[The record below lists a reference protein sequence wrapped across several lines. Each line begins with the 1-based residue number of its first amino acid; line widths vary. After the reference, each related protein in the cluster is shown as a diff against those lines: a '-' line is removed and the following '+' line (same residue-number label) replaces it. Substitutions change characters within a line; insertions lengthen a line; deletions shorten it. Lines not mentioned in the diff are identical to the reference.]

1 MSKYIANAF
10 QIPNAV
16 VDDFMAVI
24 SPNAFKCYVLI
35 VRKTTGWGKS
45 SDKISISQFMHYT
58 GIKKRDTAIA
68 CLAELE
74 SLRLISPVKKSGKV
88 NEYRLNMLPE
98 THPENGDG
106 SNGKPVL
113 KNGTPRKTAPVPKN
127 GTTPVPKN
135 GTGTS
140 PENGDTQN
148 PLTKPTR
155 QNIVVGVDAGSLKTA
170 DGAAEQTPEPAADI
184 ADESALVGA
193 DAPTRKP
200 KSGLAED
207 KKRFEAVA
215 QVFNRVFADCDA
227 VVKVSLATVPDPKT
241 GRPQY
246 TQTNLKRLKLMPY
259 AWSVARE
266 RVQTWQ
272 DENGLIDGEAPGSRH
287 VLQWFETYFRRCL
300 ADGFVNGSQP
310 RSAEHANWRAGFDYL
325 LRPTE
330 MEQRIFEGR

>member
-1 MSKYIANAF
+1 MRPSEALKLHGKPIAYFPQLAKPLGGSNASILF
-10 QIPNAV
+10 SHFFYWSDKGESELGIYRTAQEIEEETGLSVQEQRTARAKLRERGILIETEKRIEHRIYYRLDLDV
-16 VDDFMAVI
+16 FDELMMQH
-24 SPNAFKCYVLI
+24 SPNAESTFPKSQI
-35 VRKTTGWGKS
+35 NSPEMQNQHSGSGKS
-45 SDKISISQFMHYT
+45 
-58 GIKKRDTAIA
+58 TAVKGTEDLA
-68 CLAELE
+68 VDLAED
-74 SLRLISPVKKSGKV
+74 ISF
-88 NEYRLNMLPE
+88 
-98 THPENGDG
+98 
-106 SNGKPVL
+106 
-113 KNGTPRKTAPVPKN
+113 
-127 GTTPVPKN
+127 
-135 GTGTS
+135 
-140 PENGDTQN
+140 
-148 PLTKPTR
+148 
-155 QNIVVGVDAGSLKTA
+155 VVGGDAGSLKTA
-170 DGAAEQTPEPAADI
+170 ADQTPEPAADI

>member
-1 MSKYIANAF
+1 VRPSEALKLHGKPIAYFPQLAKPLGGSNASILF
-10 QIPNAV
+10 SHFFYWSDKGESELGIYRTAQEIEEETGLSVQEQRTARAKLRERGILIETEKRIEHRIYYRLDLDVFDELMMQHSRNAESTFPKSQIN
-16 VDDFMAVI
+16 
-24 SPNAFKCYVLI
+24 SPEMQNQHS
-35 VRKTTGWGKS
+35 GSGKS
-45 SDKISISQFMHYT
+45 
-58 GIKKRDTAIA
+58 TAVKGTEDLA
-68 CLAELE
+68 VDLAED
-74 SLRLISPVKKSGKV
+74 ISF
-88 NEYRLNMLPE
+88 
-98 THPENGDG
+98 
-106 SNGKPVL
+106 
-113 KNGTPRKTAPVPKN
+113 
-127 GTTPVPKN
+127 
-135 GTGTS
+135 
-140 PENGDTQN
+140 
-148 PLTKPTR
+148 
-155 QNIVVGVDAGSLKTA
+155 VVGGDVGSLKTA

>member
-1 MSKYIANAF
+1 MRPSEALKLHGKPIAYFPQLAKPLGGSNASILF
-10 QIPNAV
+10 SHFFYWNDKGGSELGIYRTAQEIEEETGLSVQEQRTARAKLRERGILIETEKRIEHRIYYRLDLDVFDELMMQHSRNAESTFPKSQIN
-16 VDDFMAVI
+16 
-24 SPNAFKCYVLI
+24 SPEMQNQHS
-35 VRKTTGWGKS
+35 GSGKS
-45 SDKISISQFMHYT
+45 
-58 GIKKRDTAIA
+58 TAVKGTEDLA
-68 CLAELE
+68 VDLAED
-74 SLRLISPVKKSGKV
+74 ISF
-88 NEYRLNMLPE
+88 
-98 THPENGDG
+98 
-106 SNGKPVL
+106 
-113 KNGTPRKTAPVPKN
+113 
-127 GTTPVPKN
+127 
-135 GTGTS
+135 
-140 PENGDTQN
+140 
-148 PLTKPTR
+148 
-155 QNIVVGVDAGSLKTA
+155 VVGGDAGSLKTA
-170 DGAAEQTPEPAADI
+170 ADQTPEPAADI

>member
-1 MSKYIANAF
+1 MRPSEALKLHGKPIAYFPQLAKPLGGSNASILF
-10 QIPNAV
+10 SHFFYWSDKGESELGIYRTAQEIEEETGLSVQEQRTARAKLRERGILIETEKRIEHRIYYRLDLDV
-16 VDDFMAVI
+16 FDELMMQH
-24 SPNAFKCYVLI
+24 SPNAESTFPKSQI
-35 VRKTTGWGKS
+35 NSPEMQNQHSGSGKS
-45 SDKISISQFMHYT
+45 
-58 GIKKRDTAIA
+58 TAVKGTEDLA
-68 CLAELE
+68 VDLAED
-74 SLRLISPVKKSGKV
+74 ISF
-88 NEYRLNMLPE
+88 
-98 THPENGDG
+98 
-106 SNGKPVL
+106 
-113 KNGTPRKTAPVPKN
+113 
-127 GTTPVPKN
+127 
-135 GTGTS
+135 
-140 PENGDTQN
+140 
-148 PLTKPTR
+148 
-155 QNIVVGVDAGSLKTA
+155 VVGGDAGSLKTA
-170 DGAAEQTPEPAADI
+170 ADQTPEPAADI
-184 ADESALVGA
+184 EDESALVGA

>member
-1 MSKYIANAF
+1 M
-10 QIPNAV
+10 
-16 VDDFMAVI
+16 
-24 SPNAFKCYVLI
+24 
-35 VRKTTGWGKS
+35 
-45 SDKISISQFMHYT
+45 
-58 GIKKRDTAIA
+58 
-68 CLAELE
+68 
-74 SLRLISPVKKSGKV
+74 
-88 NEYRLNMLPE
+88 
-98 THPENGDG
+98 
-106 SNGKPVL
+106 
-113 KNGTPRKTAPVPKN
+113 
-127 GTTPVPKN
+127 
-135 GTGTS
+135 
-140 PENGDTQN
+140 
-148 PLTKPTR
+148 
-155 QNIVVGVDAGSLKTA
+155 
-170 DGAAEQTPEPAADI
+170 
-184 ADESALVGA
+184 
-193 DAPTRKP
+193 
-200 KSGLAED
+200 AED

-272 DENGLIDGEAPGSRH
+272 DENGLIDGEVPGSRH

>member
-106 SNGKPVL
+106 SNGKPV
-113 KNGTPRKTAPVPKN
+113 
-127 GTTPVPKN
+127 PKN

-155 QNIVVGVDAGSLKTA
+155 QNIVVGGDAGSLKTA
-170 DGAAEQTPEPAADI
+170 DGAAEQTPDPAAGI

>member
-1 MSKYIANAF
+1 MKLHGKPIAYFPQLAKPLGGSNASILF
-10 QIPNAV
+10 SHFFYWSDKGESELGIYRTAQEIEEETGLSVQEQRTARAKLRERGILIETEKRIEHRIYYRLDLDV
-16 VDDFMAVI
+16 FDELMMQH
-24 SPNAFKCYVLI
+24 SPNAESTFPKSQI
-35 VRKTTGWGKS
+35 NSPEMQNQHSGSGKS
-45 SDKISISQFMHYT
+45 
-58 GIKKRDTAIA
+58 TAVKGTEDLA
-68 CLAELE
+68 VDLAED
-74 SLRLISPVKKSGKV
+74 ISF
-88 NEYRLNMLPE
+88 
-98 THPENGDG
+98 
-106 SNGKPVL
+106 
-113 KNGTPRKTAPVPKN
+113 
-127 GTTPVPKN
+127 
-135 GTGTS
+135 
-140 PENGDTQN
+140 
-148 PLTKPTR
+148 
-155 QNIVVGVDAGSLKTA
+155 VVGGDAGSLKTA
-170 DGAAEQTPEPAADI
+170 ADQTPEPAADI

>member
-1 MSKYIANAF
+1 MNLLIAENPMMVLPTLAERVGVEEAVFVQQIHFLNLHSKNVKDGHRWVYNTYEEWLKIFKFFRNA
-10 QIPNAV
+10 
-16 VDDFMAVI
+16 
-24 SPNAFKCYVLI
+24 
-35 VRKTTGWGKS
+35 
-45 SDKISISQFMHYT
+45 DKIKRIVNRLEKLGLLVTTTKYNSLKIDRRKWYRVNYESELLVFEPQTALQAEDGQKANMPDEKANMPEQYT
-58 GIKKRDTAIA
+58 
-68 CLAELE
+68 
-74 SLRLISPVKKSGKV
+74 
-88 NEYRLNMLPE
+88 E
-98 THPENGDG
+98 TYNKDLQQIN
-106 SNGKPVL
+106 SF
-113 KNGTPRKTAPVPKN
+113 
-127 GTTPVPKN
+127 
-135 GTGTS
+135 
-140 PENGDTQN
+140 
-148 PLTKPTR
+148 
-155 QNIVVGVDAGSLKTA
+155 VVGGDAGSLKTA
-170 DGAAEQTPEPAADI
+170 ADQTPVADI

-200 KSGLAED
+200 KSGLTED

-272 DENGLIDGEAPGSRH
+272 DENGLIDGEAPSSRH